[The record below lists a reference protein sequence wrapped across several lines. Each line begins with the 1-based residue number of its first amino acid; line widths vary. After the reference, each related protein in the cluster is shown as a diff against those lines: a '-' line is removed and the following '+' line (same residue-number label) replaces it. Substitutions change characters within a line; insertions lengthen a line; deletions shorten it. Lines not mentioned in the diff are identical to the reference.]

1 MFPSLCQGRST
12 SQELPDD
19 KRNGKLGVQVLCQS
33 YRMGLPACCLCQA
46 YELIRADDPN
56 AVALPIRLECLQCLK
71 HENDIRAVR
80 EAEIAQAAREQVRE
94 AFSSQYKVSR
104 YAHAIP
110 FQASVRLLMRRPD
123 TRNIVLVDY
132 EWNYILPAAFRTAW
146 QEFVKDPIHKMRP
159 SLTNEE
165 FFCQHDRI
173 NIDVNYNPDLSA
185 DRIISLLP
193 SRWAALTQMSVSPV
207 MPPP

>member
-1 MFPSLCQGRST
+1 MPVRDPMFPSLCQGRST

-56 AVALPIRLECLQCLK
+56 AVALPIRLECPQCLK

-94 AFSSQYKVSR
+94 AFIQQSIQSVEIYSRHSVSGIRASADEASRYSQYRPSGLRVELYTSR
-104 YAHAIP
+104 CFPHSLAG
-110 FQASVRLLMRRPD
+110 VRQGSHPQNAPKLDKRGILLSTRPD
-123 TRNIVLVDY
+123 QHR
-132 EWNYILPAAFRTAW
+132 
-146 QEFVKDPIHKMRP
+146 
-159 SLTNEE
+159 
-165 FFCQHDRI
+165 CQ
-173 NIDVNYNPDLSA
+173 L
-185 DRIISLLP
+185 
-193 SRWAALTQMSVSPV
+193 
-207 MPPP
+207 